1 MLHLI
6 KFQSGHSCVIH
17 AKWGNLGFKK
27 PGSAV
32 HTLEHQLQQ
41 KITVQILFQLIE
53 WIRVSSLIYRSTST
67 CKFYF
72 KKKSLPAKCLYKIQ
86 CLTWYERWLLEIEA
100 TSLRRPFWVRVPI
113 CATDRHVV
121 YQLHLDLVWLRIL
134 TRSVYY
140 SQIRS
145 YKVKNWK
152 SNQIY
157 VMITYWIA
165 RRYQLLKRRDSSGAN
180 LINLAALI
188 VLGVSP
194 SHWEAVYR

>member
-27 PGSAV
+27 PGSAPYDQV
-32 HTLEHQLQQ
+32 SIWTQLCIHAKCGNLGFKKPGSAVQ
-41 KITVQILFQLIE
+41 KVWFCSSYTRASTATKIYSANFISTDRMDPGIEFDISIYLYLQILFQK
-53 WIRVSSLIYRSTST
+53 R
-67 CKFYF
+67 
-72 KKKSLPAKCLYKIQ
+72 KSLPAKCLYKIQ

-134 TRSVYY
+134 IRSV
-140 SQIRS
+140 
-145 YKVKNWK
+145 
-152 SNQIY
+152 
-157 VMITYWIA
+157 
-165 RRYQLLKRRDSSGAN
+165 LLTN
-180 LINLAALI
+180 
-188 VLGVSP
+188 
-194 SHWEAVYR
+194 

>member
-32 HTLEHQLQQ
+32 HVMRLNHENKYTLEHQLQQ
-41 KITVQILFQLIE
+41 KFTPVQILFQLTE

-134 TRSVYY
+134 IRSV
-140 SQIRS
+140 
-145 YKVKNWK
+145 
-152 SNQIY
+152 
-157 VMITYWIA
+157 
-165 RRYQLLKRRDSSGAN
+165 LLTN
-180 LINLAALI
+180 
-188 VLGVSP
+188 
-194 SHWEAVYR
+194 